1 MIPPLQA
8 MRLRSISRW
17 MQDRSPNRR
26 FQPEELAS
34 RAESLDEQ
42 MIEAFESR
50 EDSLKDSMMK
60 AGTWGTAA
68 GMQQFPMARLTLWQE
83 VVAEFLPPITDPES
97 GG

>member
-1 MIPPLQA
+1 MIPPLQP

-17 MQDRSPNRR
+17 LQDSDPSATK
-26 FQPEELAS
+26 QPEALAS

-60 AGTWGTAA
+60 AGTWGT
-68 GMQQFPMARLTLWQE
+68 GEGIQSFPMARLTLWQE
-83 VVAEFLPPITDPES
+83 VVAEFLPPTS
-97 GG
+97 GQLSGD

>member
-17 MQDRSPNRR
+17 MQDSNP
-26 FQPEELAS
+26 QAQLSAEALAS

-42 MIEAFESR
+42 MIEAFETR

-60 AGTWGTAA
+60 AGTWGTAE
-68 GMQQFPMARLTLWQE
+68 GLKQFPMDRLTLWQQ
-83 VVAEFLPPITDPES
+83 VVSEFLPTTTDPAS

>member
-42 MIEAFESR
+42 MIEAFEERS
-50 EDSLKDSMMK
+50 DSLMDSMMK
-60 AGTWGTAA
+60 AGTWGT
-68 GMQQFPMARLTLWQE
+68 GEGIQSFPMARLTIWQE
-83 VVAEFLPPITDPES
+83 VVAEFLPPTS
-97 GG
+97 GQLSGD

>member
-17 MQDRSPNRR
+17 LTDQSPKPS
-26 FQPEELAS
+26 PEALPS
-34 RAESLDEQ
+34 RAASLDDL
-42 MIEAFESR
+42 MIEAFETQ

-68 GMQQFPMARLTLWQE
+68 GMQSFPMDRLTLWQE
-83 VVAEFLPPITDPES
+83 VVGEFLPPITDQAS
-97 GG
+97 AD